1 MNIGCKEQFMETA
14 WKIAIPVVTVAAAAG
29 AAGFS
34 GYRMMEGFLRRHE
47 PYADDPPADEEY
59 TTPSYHKAYLDGLKY
74 NDAIKAEDWTITSKD
89 GLKLVA
95 SYIPAEGNA
104 VRNIILCHGYHSS
117 GRKDFSGI
125 LQYYHENGANL
136 LMIEERAHRRSE
148 GEYLT
153 MGIRESEDIALWS
166 REMVRKLGDE
176 LPMYLHGVSMGA
188 ASVLMAE
195 GENLSENL
203 VGVIADCGFTDPLD
217 IAKDVM
223 MKNMGAVTYVAL
235 PIINFWAKKKT
246 GLSLDD
252 KSATEILR
260 TAKYPVLF
268 IHGTGDDFVPV
279 HMTIKNYHACAA
291 PKRICLVDGA
301 THAMSWYFD
310 TAKYKRALESFFA
323 DFERR

>member
-1 MNIGCKEQFMETA
+1 
-14 WKIAIPVVTVAAAAG
+14 
-29 AAGFS
+29 
-34 GYRMMEGFLRRHE
+34 
-47 PYADDPPADEEY
+47 
-59 TTPSYHKAYLDGLKY
+59 
-74 NDAIKAEDWTITSKD
+74 
-89 GLKLVA
+89 
-95 SYIPAEGNA
+95 
-104 VRNIILCHGYHSS
+104 
-117 GRKDFSGI
+117 
-125 LQYYHENGANL
+125 
-136 LMIEERAHRRSE
+136 MIEERAHRRSE

-195 GENLSENL
+195 GENLPENL

-223 MKNMGAVTYVAL
+223 MKNLGAVTYVAL

>member
-166 REMVRKLGDE
+166 REMV
-176 LPMYLHGVSMGA
+176 
-188 ASVLMAE
+188 
-195 GENLSENL
+195 
-203 VGVIADCGFTDPLD
+203 GFCP
-217 IAKDVM
+217 
-223 MKNMGAVTYVAL
+223 
-235 PIINFWAKKKT
+235 
-246 GLSLDD
+246 
-252 KSATEILR
+252 
-260 TAKYPVLF
+260 
-268 IHGTGDDFVPV
+268 
-279 HMTIKNYHACAA
+279 
-291 PKRICLVDGA
+291 DG
-301 THAMSWYFD
+301 
-310 TAKYKRALESFFA
+310 
-323 DFERR
+323 

>member
-1 MNIGCKEQFMETA
+1 META

-95 SYIPAEGNA
+95 SYIPAAGNA

-166 REMVRKLGDE
+166 REMVRKLEDE

-195 GENLSENL
+195 GENLPENL

-223 MKNMGAVTYVAL
+223 MKNLGAVTYVAL

-246 GLSLDD
+246 GLSLDE

>member
-195 GENLSENL
+195 GENLPENL

-223 MKNMGAVTYVAL
+223 IKNMGAVTYVVL

-260 TAKYPVLF
+260 TAKHPVLF